1 MRIPRFTVSLLA
13 VSLLYAAAP
22 IAHAAG
28 ALQLDFRQAVKLT
41 LASSPQLR
49 ESRGQLK
56 AAHGAAT
63 AAKGQRWPQ
72 LSASIEASRSNDP
85 LHVFGAKLSQRRAT
99 FADFGADQ
107 FTGPAS
113 LNVAPQALNYPGA
126 YNNFDT
132 SVQIEWPLY
141 QGGRTS
147 AAISEAEAQIKA
159 ARNGNLAARQEVIF
173 SVLRAYEGVRAADA
187 ELNVAKRART
197 AAASYLATARKRYK
211 QGTALKSDLL
221 TAQVS
226 YDQSRLHERNARDQL
241 ENAREYL
248 RILTGVP
255 EGTDIA
261 IGPPAQPDLPTQPL
275 TELKSEALVSNPT
288 LAALRD
294 QVTSSRAA
302 VSGEKAAYLPRFSL
316 VLRRDWNDRTL
327 GLSAPSY
334 TVAGVVSW
342 DLVDF
347 GTRRGSVAQATGKL
361 DSAEGRF
368 DAYKQRLLV
377 DVDRSWRTAR
387 EAADRVEVNSTAVAQ
402 ASEAQRILKLRFD
415 QGLTTITELLDGQ
428 ARLQQAQANLVT
440 ARYQLRVS
448 RAALLAE
455 LGLLDLSHIK
465 ETASQPAPA
474 PATNQTP
481 GDPE

>member
-1 MRIPRFTVSLLA
+1 MRRIAVIGSFLAASWLLA
-13 VSLLYAAAP
+13 APHAAD
-22 IAHAAG
+22 AAG
-28 ALQLDFRQAVKLT
+28 AVQLGFRQAVKLT
-41 LASSPQLR
+41 LASSPSLR

-63 AAKGQRWPQ
+63 AAKGMRWPR
-72 LSASIEASRSNDP
+72 LSASLQASRSNDP
-85 LHVFGAKLSQRRAT
+85 LNVFGSKLSQRQVT

-107 FTGPAS
+107 FTGPGS

-126 YNNFDT
+126 YDNFNT

-141 QGGRTS
+141 AGGRTS
-147 AAISEAEAQIKA
+147 SAISEAEAQIKA
-159 ARNGNLAARQEVIF
+159 ARNGNIAARQGVIF
-173 SVLRAYEGVRAADA
+173 SVLRAYEGVRAANA
-187 ELNVAKRART
+187 ELAVATHASA
-197 AAASYLATARKRYK
+197 AAASYLATAQKRYK

-226 YDQSRLHERNARDQL
+226 YDQSRLAERQARDRL

-248 RILTGVP
+248 RILTGLP
-255 EGTDIA
+255 EGTDIS
-261 IGPPAQPDLPTQPL
+261 IGAPAEPDMPTAPL
-275 TELKSEALVSNPT
+275 TELKSEATVRNPT

-294 QVTSSRAA
+294 QVNSSRAA

-327 GLSAPSY
+327 GLSASSY
-334 TVAGVVSW
+334 TVAGVLSW
-342 DLVDF
+342 DLFDF

-368 DAYKQRLLV
+368 DAYKQKLLV
-377 DVDRSWRTAR
+377 EVDRSWRTAR
-387 EAADRVEVNSTAVAQ
+387 EAADRVEVSRNAVDQ
-402 ASEAQRILKLRFD
+402 AGEAQRILKLRFG

-428 ARLQQAQANLVT
+428 ARLQQAQANLVA

-455 LGLLDLSHIK
+455 LGMLDLSHIN
-465 ETASQPAPA
+465 APVSQSAPA
-474 PATNQTP
+474 PATTQTP

>member
-1 MRIPRFTVSLLA
+1 MRPLSVKAGFLA
-13 VSLLYAAAP
+13 VPLVLAAP
-22 IAHAAG
+22 ICAHG
-28 ALQLDFRQAVKLT
+28 APAVQLDFRQAVKLT
-41 LASSPQLR
+41 LASSPTLR

-56 AAHGAAT
+56 AARGAAT
-63 AAKGQRWPQ
+63 AAKGSRWPR
-72 LSASIEASRSNDP
+72 LSASLEASRSNDP
-85 LHVFGAKLSQRRAT
+85 LNVFGAKLSQRRAT

-107 FTGPAS
+107 FTGPGS

-126 YNNFDT
+126 YNNFNT
-132 SVQIEWPLY
+132 SVQIAWPVY
-141 QGGRTS
+141 AGGRTS
-147 AAISEAEAQIKA
+147 AAISRAEAQIKA
-159 ARNGNLAARQEVIF
+159 ARNGNIAARQGVVF
-173 SVLRAYEGVRAADA
+173 SVLRAYEGVRAAKA
-187 ELNVAKRART
+187 ELAVATHARV
-197 AAASYLATARKRYK
+197 AAASYLATAQKRYK

-226 YDQSRLHERNARDQL
+226 YDQSRLAERNAQDQL
-241 ENAREYL
+241 ENSREYL
-248 RILTGVP
+248 RILTGLP

-261 IGPPAQPDLPTQPL
+261 IGAPVEPDMPTAPL
-275 TELKSEALVSNPT
+275 TELKSEATVRNPT

-294 QVTSSRAA
+294 EVSSSRAA

-316 VLRRDWNDRTL
+316 VLRRDWNDPTL

-342 DLVDF
+342 DLFDF
-347 GTRRGSVAQATGKL
+347 GTRRGSIARATGKL

-368 DAYKQRLLV
+368 DAYKQKLLV
-377 DVDRSWRTAR
+377 EVDRSWRMAR
-387 EAADRVEVNSTAVAQ
+387 EAANRVGVSSSAVAQ
-402 ASEAQRILKLRFD
+402 AGEAQRILKLRFG

-455 LGLLDLSHIK
+455 LGMLDLSHINAP
-465 ETASQPAPA
+465 ASQSAPA
-474 PATNQTP
+474 PATTQIP
-481 GDPE
+481 GDSE